1 MRKSKD
7 HGFPLSDYQLYLFN
21 EGTDCYSYKMLGA
34 HYVKGTRK
42 KTVRFAVWAPNA
54 YKVSVVGNFNGWD
67 PNVNMMEVV
76 GNSGVWVTYIDGIDE
91 YDLYK
96 YAVTTKDGHVLMK
109 SDPFGFFSE
118 DRPAT
123 ASKVVSLNKY
133 RWQDK
138 NWQDK
143 KKVTALYD
151 KPVSIYE
158 VHLGSWKRKDNG
170 AFFTYRES
178 ADELVSYVKNMGYT
192 HVELLP
198 LAEHPL
204 DDSWGYQVT
213 GYYSITS
220 RYGTPYDFMYFV
232 DKCHREGIGV
242 IVDWVPAHFCR
253 DAHGLAKFDGTC
265 LYEYED
271 PKKGEHKQWGTM
283 VFNYGRNE
291 VLSFLISNAI
301 FYLDVYH
308 VDGLRVDAVSSMLY
322 LDYGRKDGE
331 WIPNKY
337 GGRENLE
344 AIEFIRKLNIAV
356 FKEFPNTCMI
366 AEESTAWPMVSKPTY
381 IGGLGFNYK
390 WNMGWMH
397 DVLEYMSKT
406 PQERKSCHKNIT
418 FSIMY
423 AYSENFILPFSH
435 DEVVHGKK
443 SLLDKMPGEYN
454 DKFAN
459 LRLLLGY
466 MISHPGKKLL
476 FMGCEFG
483 MFAEWKFYDQLDWN
497 LLNYEMHSKL
507 HKYTNDLNHFYLDN
521 PALWEN
527 DTNEEGFRWIEANDS
542 ANSILSFIRYVKSKG
557 QYLIVIGN
565 FSDMNRKNYCIGV
578 PDKGEY
584 EIIFSSDDKKYGG
597 YGYLKTS
604 KITAQE
610 KKLHG
615 FPYSLSVN
623 VPSISII
630 FIKHAL

>member
-1 MRKSKD
+1 MTKSKD

-42 KTVRFAVWAPNA
+42 KTVRFAVWAPDA
-54 YKVSVVGNFNGWD
+54 QKVSVVGDFNGWD
-67 PNVNMMEVV
+67 PDANLMEMA
-76 GNSGVWVTYIDGIDE
+76 GNSGVWKSYIDGINE

-96 YAVTTKDGHVLMK
+96 YAVTTKDGHVFMK
-109 SDPFGFFSE
+109 SDPYGFYSE
-118 DRPAT
+118 NRPAT
-123 ASKVVSLNKY
+123 ASKVVALKRY
-133 RWQDK
+133 RWHDK
-138 NWQDK
+138 KWQDK

-158 VHLGSWKRKDNG
+158 VHLGSWKRKENG
-170 AFFTYRES
+170 NFLTYREYGS
-178 ADELVSYVKNMGYT
+178 ELVSYVKSMGYT
-192 HVELLP
+192 HIELLP
-198 LAEHPL
+198 VAEHPL

-220 RYGTPYDFMYFV
+220 RYGTPYDFMYFI
-232 DKCHREGIGV
+232 DKCHQAGIGV
-242 IVDWVPAHFCR
+242 IVDWVPAHFSK

-271 PKKGEHKQWGTM
+271 PKKGEHKQWGTL
-283 VFNYGRNE
+283 VFDYGRNE
-291 VLSFLISNAI
+291 VRSFLISNAI

-322 LDYGRKDGE
+322 LDYGRRNGE

-344 AIEFIRKLNIAV
+344 AIEFLHKLNIAV
-356 FKEFPNTCMI
+356 FREFPNTCMI
-366 AEESTAWPMVSKPTY
+366 AEESTAWPMVTKPTF

-397 DVLEYMSKT
+397 DVLEYMSKA
-406 PQERKSCHKNIT
+406 PAERKSYHKNIT

-483 MFAEWKFYDQLDWN
+483 MFSEWKFYEGLDWN
-497 LLNYEMHSKL
+497 LLGYEMHCKL
-507 HKYTNDLNHFYLDN
+507 HKYVNELNHFYLNN

-527 DTNEEGFRWIEANDS
+527 DMDQDGFRWIEANDS
-542 ANSILSFIRYVKSKG
+542 TNSVLSFIRYGKSKEN
-557 QYLIVIGN
+557 YIIVICN
-565 FSDMNRKNYCIGV
+565 FSDKPQENYHIGI
-578 PDKGEY
+578 PDGGEY
-584 EIIFSSDDKKYGG
+584 RIIFNSDDVKYGG
-597 YGYLKTS
+597 TGFLDS
-604 KITAQE
+604 LKITAQD
-610 KKLHG
+610 KRSHS
-615 FPYSLSVN
+615 FPYSISIN
-623 VPSISII
+623 IPSITII
-630 FIKHAL
+630 FLKHD

>member
-54 YKVSVVGNFNGWD
+54 DKVSVVGDFNGWD

-96 YAVTTKDGHVLMK
+96 YAVITKDGHVLMK
-109 SDPFGFFSE
+109 SDPFGFYSE

-123 ASKVVSLNKY
+123 ASKVISLNKY

-138 NWQDK
+138 IWQDE
-143 KKVTALYD
+143 KKVIALYD

-170 AFFTYRES
+170 DFFTYRES
-178 ADELVSYVKNMGYT
+178 ADELVSYVKSMGYT

-381 IGGLGFNYK
+381 MGGLGFNYK

-497 LLNYEMHSKL
+497 LLNYKMHSKL
-507 HKYTNDLNHFYLDN
+507 HKYTSDLNHFYLDN

-527 DTNEEGFRWIEANDS
+527 DINEEGFRWIEANDS
-542 ANSILSFIRYVKSKG
+542 ANSILSFMRYGKSKG
-557 QYLIVIGN
+557 QYLIVVGN

-597 YGYLKTS
+597 YGYFKAS

-630 FIKHAL
+630 FIKHA